1 MEVLL
6 KIMSLGFDKNY
17 KFYITSILI
26 TIILF
31 MLLILSIFINI
42 EFINYN
48 DKLWNMYIIMN
59 IILFALFFFI
69 AVPITIVI
77 SFITLI
83 KTIFMKNKN
92 IKDWIIL
99 SISFLS
105 FFILGLIEFFV
116 IVAAITL

>member
-69 AVPITIVI
+69 AVPINIVI